1 MKIESVK
8 AGGSGVSVLSLLG
21 VLFVGLKLAGFIEW
35 PWLWVLAPFWIPA
48 AIMMTVGFAAFVIWL
63 VFKLASR

>member
-1 MKIESVK
+1 MKVENIK

-21 VLFVGLKLAGFIEW
+21 VLFIGLKLAGFIDW

-48 AIMMTVGFAAFVIWL
+48 AIMVTVGFAALVIWL
-63 VFKLASR
+63 MFKMASR